1 RRTGTKRDRIKT
13 GIAVAHSN
21 TGAELVSTAGLTLDQ
36 AAMLLEF
43 EDDPEAVARLTEE
56 ATRRPGYFPTAVQRE
71 RDDRTAAA
79 NRAALIEAEAAKGHR
94 ILDERP
100 DYYSASPASIGDLID
115 EEGNSVDS
123 DKIQGKDGISV
134 WVHTIYGGDARVT
147 YFVDDPAA
155 HGYQLSGYAAA
166 QTSKRGPM
174 TDEQKAERKQLIAN
188 NKEWAAA
195 ETVRREWLGTLLSR
209 KTLPKDATAVIAQ
222 SLTHAAR
229 IVAGPLGR
237 GSDLAHQILGLDSP
251 SYASSPIAEYLD
263 AHPTKAMHVALAV
276 ALGGIEETTSR
287 NSWRS
292 PDADVAR
299 YLRTLATWGHTLTPV
314 ERIAAMLPDES

>member
-1 RRTGTKRDRIKT
+1 MTTTATPGTIEHIDPATLIVETNVRTTVPLDKGFIDSVRENGVLMPLLAWRDQDGGVHVRAGQRRTLAAREVGTPTVPVYVVDGAGDDEARRLVEQMIENEQREQLTDAERVEAWKQMELAGLSVTAIARRTGTKRDRIKT

-174 TDEQKAERKQLIAN
+174 TDE
-188 NKEWAAA
+188 
-195 ETVRREWLGTLLSR
+195 
-209 KTLPKDATAVIAQ
+209 
-222 SLTHAAR
+222 
-229 IVAGPLGR
+229 
-237 GSDLAHQILGLDSP
+237 
-251 SYASSPIAEYLD
+251 
-263 AHPTKAMHVALAV
+263 
-276 ALGGIEETTSR
+276 
-287 NSWRS
+287 
-292 PDADVAR
+292 
-299 YLRTLATWGHTLTPV
+299 
-314 ERIAAMLPDES
+314 